1 VLQTLALFPLGLG
14 SETQNKAL
22 LLRRASVQFANFPKE
37 LSESKPQTEG
47 TPHYITKYLY
57 QTVAFPHPK
66 NPACALPHLHGMI
79 PSMSKITHNAAA
91 LTPAIRQIRGTDVV
105 LDFEVAEAYGVP
117 TRALVQAVK
126 RNSKRFPSDFMF
138 QLSKEE
144 TQFWRSQ
151 IVTSNPNAKMG
162 LRRNPHAFT
171 EQGVAMLS
179 GVLHSPHAIKV
190 NIAIM
195 RSFIHMRKAFL
206 SLAAIEKKFK
216 GLDEGVVRAFV
227 LIRAL
232 MKSSAHPGA
241 ESGKTK
247 ALPKRLSKG

>member
-1 VLQTLALFPLGLG
+1 MSNITRNAGAL
-14 SETQNKAL
+14 S
-22 LLRRASVQFANFPKE
+22 
-37 LSESKPQTEG
+37 
-47 TPHYITKYLY
+47 
-57 QTVAFPHPK
+57 
-66 NPACALPHLHGMI
+66 
-79 PSMSKITHNAAA
+79 
-91 LTPAIRQIRGTDVV
+91 PAIRQIRGTDVV

-126 RNSKRFPSDFMF
+126 RNAKRFPSDFMF

-144 TQFWRSQ
+144 TRLLRSQ
-151 IVTSNPNAKMG
+151 SVTLEKGRGHYTKYAP
-162 LRRNPHAFT
+162 LAFT

-179 GVLHSPHAIKV
+179 GVLRSPRAIKV

-195 RSFIHMRKAFL
+195 RSFVQMRKAFL

-232 MKSSAHPGA
+232 MKSSAHPGV

-247 ALPKRLSKG
+247 ALPKGLSKG